1 MSKLFG
7 TDGIR
12 GIANQYP
19 MTPQFAVQLGI
30 VATNK
35 LSGEGK
41 VKIVVGKDTRVS
53 SDMLELAL
61 IAGITSA
68 GGDVLKVGVLPTPGI
83 AYLTKSLSANA
94 GIVISASHNPF
105 NNNGIKFFGPNGLKL
120 SDKIEE
126 EIEACFTEE
135 ALSNL
140 YPTGENIGRVIEV
153 SDARTQYLDFVKGT
167 TGNSLSFKGK
177 RIVIDCANGATSVI
191 APALF
196 KELGAEVIRL
206 NCSPNGININL
217 DCGSLHPE
225 HTVEIVKTQKAM
237 LGFCFDGDGDRVI
250 AIDEAG
256 NVIDGDFIIAI
267 CAKYFKENA
276 LLKNNLVVTTVM
288 SNIGFYHALK
298 TLGIDVITTRVG
310 DRYVVEQMLE
320 KGAVLGGEQSG
331 HIIFLNHSNTGD
343 GLLTALQLLAIMQK
357 TSTMSLS
364 QLAQIMRKYP
374 QILINV
380 RVRDTKTKLET
391 LPELQS
397 AIKASEELLKDEG
410 RILVRYSGTE
420 PLCRVM
426 VEGPTETEIN
436 QIAKHIASV
445 IEKELGNGIY

>member
-30 VATNK
+30 AAANK
-35 LSGEGK
+35 LTGQDK
-41 VKIVVGKDTRVS
+41 LRIVVGKDTRLS
-53 SDMLELAL
+53 SDMLEAAL
-61 IAGITSA
+61 TAGITSA

-83 AYLTKSLSANA
+83 AYFTKSLSVDA

-105 NNNGIKFFGPNGLKL
+105 DNNGIKFFGPNGLKL
-120 SDKIEE
+120 NDKIEE
-126 EIEACFTEE
+126 EIEASLADTCFAKDCLAE
-135 ALSNL
+135 
-140 YPTGENIGRVIEV
+140 GIGKVIEV
-153 SDARTQYLDFVKGT
+153 SDARTQYFNFVKKTCFAPLNLRGE
-167 TGNSLSFKGK
+167 K
-177 RIVIDCANGATSVI
+177 IVIDCANGATSFI
-191 APALF
+191 APSLF
-196 KELGAEVIRL
+196 EELGAEVIL
-206 NCSPNGININL
+206 VNCSPNGININL
-217 DCGSLHPE
+217 NCGSLHPE
-225 HTVEIVKTQKAM
+225 QTAEVVKTQKAM

-250 AIDEAG
+250 ALDEAG
-256 NVIDGDFIIAI
+256 HVVDGDFIMAI

-276 LLKNNLVVTTVM
+276 LLNNNLVVTTVM
-288 SNIGFYHALK
+288 SNIGFYLALK
-298 TLGIDVITTRVG
+298 TLNIDVITTRVG

-331 HIIFLNHSNTGD
+331 HIIFSNHSNTGD
-343 GLLTALQLLAIMQK
+343 GLITALQLLAIMQK

-364 QLAQIMRKYP
+364 QLAQVMRKYP

-380 RVRDTKTKLET
+380 RVRDTKTNLET

-397 AIKASEELLKDEG
+397 AIKASEEILKDEG

-426 VEGPTETEIN
+426 VEGPTEEVIN
-436 QIAKHIASV
+436 QIAKNLV
-445 IEKELGNGIY
+445 FFVEKELGEK